1 LETGLLQA
9 RVSDTIIPDLL
20 RTVVFNPLR
29 DLKANRMTPTQLL
42 AIHTILTV
50 LFGGLCAWAI
60 STTPWAPLAAIP
72 FMTGMAALIL
82 LGAHL
87 YYFGRR
93 YVSAPDQV
101 I

>member
-1 LETGLLQA
+1 MKQVAMGA
-9 RVSDTIIPDLL
+9 ATIIPDLL
-20 RTVVFNPLR
+20 RTGVFNPLR
-29 DLKANRMTPTQLL
+29 DLKANPMTPTQLL

-60 STTPWAPLAAIP
+60 SVTPWAPLAAIP
-72 FMTGMAALIL
+72 FMTGMAALVL

-93 YVSAPDQV
+93 YVGAPDQV